1 MPTIIEEAF
10 GGQQEST
17 KKGKRQ
23 PTIIEET
30 TSMDG
35 NGISKN
41 SSNRILAGFLYSF
54 SRTEAG
60 EYFPIYEGKNSI
72 GNDPEADIALMEQTI
87 SAHHADIFII
97 KKQVESKLD
106 FRLKDVGSSNS
117 TFCDDQQLFVGDVA
131 ILKERSIIKIGGY
144 HLKLVLIDK
153 FSEELGLNSNFKPS
167 SFSKKAKIEDAWEQ
181 VSNTSSNNKRRPPT
195 E

>member
-1 MPTIIEEAF
+1 MPTTIEEAF
-10 GGQQEST
+10 GGEQETT

-30 TSMDG
+30 ASMGGD
-35 NGISKN
+35 GISKN
-41 SSNRILAGFLYSF
+41 SNNRILAGFLYSF

-60 EYFPIYEGKNSI
+60 EFFPIYEGKNSI

-87 SAHHADIFII
+87 SGYHADIFII
-97 KKQVESKLD
+97 KKQVEPKLD
-106 FRLKDVGSSNS
+106 FRLKDAGSSNS

-131 ILKERSIIKIGGY
+131 ILRERSIIKIGGY
-144 HLKLVLIDK
+144 HLKIVLVDK
-153 FSEELGLNSNFKPS
+153 FSEELGLNPNFKPS
-167 SFSKKAKIEDAWEQ
+167 TVSKRAKVDDAWEQ
-181 VSNTSSNNKRRPPT
+181 VTNSSTNKRRPPT